1 MISTP
6 RRLEARG
13 LTRVVGLLLAAF
25 VGGAGCSRDPTPEV
39 ANKKAPTDRTDSR
52 DTLSLEREWVRV
64 TNVISTTIGFK
75 RNSPPPWTNGNN
87 LTVRFRKTPVPGQ
100 DEEWASWSVVNIH
113 SENFAEITRRLK
125 LDLIELRVWHLRK
138 IPISIQPTGGVAR
151 NASQDDGYAL
161 VTDARIP
168 RKWFL
173 AHARG
178 DRQVA
183 RELEAASPGS
193 FRLTD

>member
-6 RRLEARG
+6 RRVEARG

-25 VGGAGCSRDPTPEV
+25 LGGAGCSRDPAPEA
-39 ANKKAPTDRTDSR
+39 ANKKTSTDRTDSR
-52 DTLSLEREWVRV
+52 ETLSLEREWVPV
-64 TNVISTTIGFK
+64 TSVISTTIGFR
-75 RNSPPPWTNGNN
+75 RNSPPPWTNGNS

-125 LDLIELRVWHLRK
+125 LDSIELRVWHRRK
-138 IPISIQPTGGVAR
+138 SPISIQPTGGVAR
-151 NASQDDGYAL
+151 NALQDDGYAL
-161 VTDARIP
+161 VTNARIP
-168 RKWFL
+168 REWFL
-173 AHARG
+173 ARARG
-178 DRQVA
+178 DREVG